1 VSPIQACLL
10 SGGASR
16 RMGRDKALLTHPQGG
31 CWLEG
36 QLRML
41 AQLGHPLCL
50 LSAHASHRRLAAALA
65 PSLAVPLELLDEPPP
80 REGPLRALARL
91 MAHFPDQRLLLCP
104 VDMPWL
110 TAAEPQ
116 ALLAA
121 SHHQPQRLQLAHD
134 GCRPQP
140 LLGIYPGTA
149 ERRQD
154 LERSL
159 AGGERRLQAWLA
171 QHPHDLVP
179 LDPGRMRNCNH
190 PQDWPGLG

>member
-1 VSPIQACLL
+1 MIPIQACLL

-16 RMGRDKALLTHPQGG
+16 RMGRDKALLPHPRGG
-31 CWLEG
+31 CWLEE

-41 AQLGHPLCL
+41 AQVGQPLCL
-50 LSAHASHRRLAAALA
+50 LSAHTSHRRLAAALA
-65 PSLAVPLELLDEPPP
+65 PSLPVPLELLDEPPP
-80 REGPLRALARL
+80 REGPLMALARL
-91 MAHFPDQRLLLCP
+91 MAHFPDHRLLLCP

-121 SHHQPQRLQLAHD
+121 SHLQPHRLLLAHD

-149 ERRQD
+149 KRRQE

-159 AGGERRLQAWLA
+159 ASGERRLQAWLA
-171 QHPHDLVP
+171 HQPHHLVP
-179 LDPGRMRNCNH
+179 LNPERLRNCNH
-190 PQDWPGLG
+190 PQDWPGSG